1 MAIVK
6 KLASEEYVTTTVT
19 EKVVEQLVVVK
30 ETGDFKGDKGDKGD
44 QGIQGP
50 KGDPGQD
57 GKTPV
62 RGTDYWTEADKDEI
76 KAYVD
81 EAILGGAW

>member
-6 KLASEEYVTTTVT
+6 RIASEEYVTTTVA
-19 EKVVEQLVVVK
+19 EKVVEHLIIAK
-30 ETGDFKGDKGDKGD
+30 ESGDFKGD
-44 QGIQGP
+44 
-50 KGDPGQD
+50 PGAD

-62 RGTDYWTEADKDEI
+62 RGTDYWTDADKAEI
-76 KAYVD
+76 KSYVD